1 MFCDCRIYPFGT
13 YFNWS
18 YLTFCPASSKHYQ
31 PCFTRK
37 LGLATNIPGFTSLVA
52 PLLADVPLLD
62 VVPLFAACETP
73 CCPEVIAT
81 SRGMSISTKAKLE
94 AIDHLLP
101 MAIFQPKI
109 LASKGVQE
117 FRDSEVAAAAVATN
131 QASEIDK
138 AWNLVSLYHDHHLR
152 TVKSGWGLWC
162 NIGMAIGCQFPK
174 LNKCHLDSFGPRAI
188 FNKKIKKHL

>member
-1 MFCDCRIYPFGT
+1 M
-13 YFNWS
+13 
-18 YLTFCPASSKHYQ
+18 
-31 PCFTRK
+31 
-37 LGLATNIPGFTSLVA
+37 ATNIPGFTSLVA

-62 VVPLFAACETP
+62 VVPLFAACETS
-73 CCPEVIAT
+73 CCPEVRVIAT
-81 SRGMSISTKAKLE
+81 SRGMLISTKAKLE

-138 AWNLVSLYHDHHLR
+138 A
-152 TVKSGWGLWC
+152 
-162 NIGMAIGCQFPK
+162 
-174 LNKCHLDSFGPRAI
+174 
-188 FNKKIKKHL
+188 